1 MQGKVVIRAGM
12 VDNSGDMDVA
22 GGRKFVADTDAGTQT
37 SGSQCHK
44 ADVFR
49 YAKGGINRNN
59 NGCIWR
65 TVCPIDCRHERYDG
79 GCHIQPFFWYSG
91 KEIER

>member
-22 GGRKFVADTDAGTQT
+22 GGRKFMADTDAGTQT

-49 YAKGGINRNN
+49 YAKGGIDRNN
-59 NGCIWR
+59 KRIGI
-65 TVCPIDCRHERYDG
+65 TVVYG
-79 GCHIQPFFWYSG
+79 GQCV
-91 KEIER
+91 R